1 MRILTL
7 LIAILIATLAA
18 PGLRAD
24 EAPGSIEQ
32 FNARLDRAR
41 ATLDEVQK
49 TLEQP
54 ELSDAALRSLRARIE
69 PLPHELEETIEKL
82 TPRLAA
88 IDARLKELAPAA
100 AKPQEPPKEA
110 PKAPETPAESKPPG
124 QTCRKE
130 QRREAAAGERAAGP
144 RARSDAERTRTP
156 PTRPRASALTPNSKS
171 SVAFTTRSTR
181 L

>member
-7 LIAILIATLAA
+7 LIAILIATLA
-18 PGLRAD
+18 PTGPRAD

-32 FNARLDRAR
+32 FNARLDHAR

-49 TLEQP
+49 ALEQP

-88 IDARLKELAPAA
+88 IDARLKEQVPVFSL
-100 AKPQEPPKEA
+100 
-110 PKAPETPAESKPPG
+110 PE
-124 QTCRKE
+124 
-130 QRREAAAGERAAGP
+130 GP
-144 RARSDAERTRTP
+144 
-156 PTRPRASALTPNSKS
+156 
-171 SVAFTTRSTR
+171 
-181 L
+181 